1 VNYIYG
7 TWQALRGLASIG
19 VNMDEEWIRRAR
31 TWLESCQNEDGSWGE
46 TCESYNF
53 PALKG
58 RGAGTPSQT
67 AWALMGLCAAGNP
80 EREAIQRGVRW
91 LVSTQNLDGSWTED
105 YTTGTGFPCVF
116 YLKYDMYR
124 NHFPLL
130 ALATYRKSIA

>member
-1 VNYIYG
+1 
-7 TWQALRGLASIG
+7 
-19 VNMDEEWIRRAR
+19 MDEEWIRRAT

-67 AWALMGLCAAGNP
+67 AWALMGLCAAGDP
-80 EREAIQRGVRW
+80 QRESIRAGIQW

-105 YTTGTGFPCVF
+105 YATGTGFPCVF

-130 ALATYRKSIA
+130 ALATYRNLMR